1 MEMPESFPPLVLLNP
16 AANRG
21 NMQRYRV
28 LLRNRAKQE
37 QAEYCETCQA
47 GEARERAM
55 LAAQAGRSVII
66 VGGDGSVNEVVNGLL
81 MAGKCV
87 PLGIIA
93 AGSGNDFAWYTL
105 QLPRDPE
112 EAIERAFHGKLVEV
126 DAGVVNGHYFVNGLS
141 VGLDADIGA
150 AAGELKKIP
159 FMSGARLYYAA
170 ILRQLLFGYHRCP
183 WLKFTLDGSEFD
195 AQSER
200 RYILLAVSNGP
211 TYGAGFRINPLADHA
226 DGLFDI
232 CAIDYTPLLRALSL
246 LGVAKRGEHSNLPE
260 VHFYRARRICI
271 ESRQEVTMQLDGET
285 RRTTRF
291 DAEILPGALWVRV

>member
-1 MEMPESFPPLVLLNP
+1 MEMPESLPPLVLLNP

-28 LLRNRAKQE
+28 LLRSRVKQE
-37 QAEYCETCQA
+37 QAEYYETCQA

-81 MAGKCV
+81 MAGRRV

-105 QLPRDPE
+105 QLPCNPE
-112 EAIERAFHGKLVEV
+112 EAIERAFRGRLVEV
-126 DAGVVNGHYFVNGLS
+126 DAGVANGQYFVNGLS

-170 ILRQLLFGYHRCP
+170 ILRQLLFGYHLCP

-195 AQSER
+195 TQGER

-260 VHFYRARRICI
+260 VHFYRARKICI
-271 ESRQEVTMQLDGET
+271 ESRQEVNMQVDGET
-285 RRTTRF
+285 QRATRF